1 MKKVKVSV
9 YPSMSYE
16 VLLRLLVAIDMKIT
30 MSAKV
35 FNRVLSDV
43 HPNDLTEL
51 QQNFEYVSDEV
62 TE

>member
-1 MKKVKVSV
+1 
-9 YPSMSYE
+9 MSYE